1 MYKYSPYSGC
11 LERNMGCIIELF
23 LFDLTQLG
31 GNKLD
36 EKVLGKIEGLLFDCL
51 ECLLQIGDQVVG
63 ILGTDGQADGV
74 LVDALVQQFLLAELA
89 VGGGGRVD
97 HQGLDIGYVGQQG
110 EDFQAVDK
118 LVRFLLL
125 PLMLKVKMDAPPF
138 GKYFSYSAWSG
149 CSGRDGWF
157 TCSTCG

>member
-1 MYKYSPYSGC
+1 MG
-11 LERNMGCIIELF
+11 RNTGCIIEARLF
-23 LFDLTQLG
+23 LFALTQLG

-36 EKVLGKIEGLLFDCL
+36 EKALGKIEGLLLDCL

-97 HQGLDIGYVGQQG
+97 DQALNVSNVRQQA
-110 EDFQAVDK
+110 EDPPAPA
-118 LVRFLLL
+118 RRAS
-125 PLMLKVKMDAPPF
+125 PRDAPSPRRHP
-138 GKYFSYSAWSG
+138 GA
-149 CSGRDGWF
+149 R
-157 TCSTCG
+157 

>member
-1 MYKYSPYSGC
+1 MR
-11 LERNMGCIIELF
+11 LHCITNSIIQGINTARIPAAWGGIRAVSLKQDFF

-36 EKVLGKIEGLLFDCL
+36 EKALGEIEGLLLDCL

-97 HQGLDIGYVGQQG
+97 DQALNVSNVSQQA
-110 EDFQAVDK
+110 EDLQVVDERMSF
-118 LVRFLLL
+118 LHRFLQYL
-125 PLMLKVKMDAPPF
+125 PL
-138 GKYFSYSAWSG
+138 
-149 CSGRDGWF
+149 
-157 TCSTCG
+157 

>member
-1 MYKYSPYSGC
+1 MCG
-11 LERNMGCIIELF
+11 IA
-23 LFDLTQLG
+23 LTQLG

-36 EKVLGKIEGLLFDCL
+36 EKALGKIEGLLLDCL

-97 HQGLDIGYVGQQG
+97 DQALNVSNVSQQAEDLQVVDERMSFLHTALDLESEDGSTAVG
-110 EDFQAVDK
+110 EVL
-118 LVRFLLL
+118 LVQRMIRSLWNLS
-125 PLMLKVKMDAPPF
+125 F
-138 GKYFSYSAWSG
+138 GDNG
-149 CSGRDGWF
+149 
-157 TCSTCG
+157 

>member
-1 MYKYSPYSGC
+1 MLLLELYDLFCVALYDKPYNSRYKYSPYSGC
-11 LERNMGCIIELF
+11 LGRNMGCIIKARLF

-36 EKVLGKIEGLLFDCL
+36 EKALGKIEGLLLDCL

-89 VGGGGRVD
+89 VGGGGAGWMTR
-97 HQGLDIGYVGQQG
+97 
-110 EDFQAVDK
+110 
-118 LVRFLLL
+118 LLTSATL
-125 PLMLKVKMDAPPF
+125 ASRLKIF
-138 GKYFSYSAWSG
+138 RWSMNA
-149 CSGRDGWF
+149 
-157 TCSTCG
+157 